1 MSEFEPSNVLSE
13 LARTAAQAG
22 RIDSEKDHTKAL
34 HKATELAR
42 AVTEAQKMG
51 IPTELT
57 DQMLW
62 AGFSK
67 RNP

>member
-1 MSEFEPSNVLSE
+1 MFLPSLPDE
-13 LARTAAQAG
+13 
-22 RIDSEKDHTKAL
+22 DSEEDHTRAL
-34 HKATELAR
+34 QKATELAR
-42 AVTEAQKMG
+42 AVTEAKNMG